1 LSVGL
6 TPKINRSMPRHMASQ
21 RRQPNFW
28 RLFGD
33 VSGWSQ
39 RRLLEIR
46 SRRELA
52 NALPESDSQ
61 LASA

>member
-1 LSVGL
+1 VLAPGS
-6 TPKINRSMPRHMASQ
+6 S
-21 RRQPNFW
+21 RRAD
-28 RLFGD
+28 RAD
-33 VSGWSQ
+33 VKVFAK
-39 RRLLEIR
+39 LEIR